1 MSLPIVQPKT
11 FVRKI
16 VHRTLHAPVLNKAL
30 LLLSIVLLG
39 SLLCAYDLSPDSSLS
54 DRRNPLNVYLVKF
67 SWGWTLICVV
77 PTVLVTSFLY
87 SGLNFR
93 VILRHFGRLGVAHL
107 IWMCITSLFVLI
119 DSYTGVCSNDVSEG
133 ILERS
138 ECIKQGHRWAG
149 FDISGH
155 VFLLTYC
162 IYVITEE
169 CANIKLEVWGEYDGA
184 LLFENRIVDKLT
196 DNVKQMLPQAHRL
209 SSYLVDKLE
218 ILALT
223 EILLWTVM
231 VTATSL
237 YFHSFA
243 EKVLGYLFGVVS
255 WYVTYRLLYGRS
267 AYVPCTP
274 DEGMLHPLRHLRNGG
289 DEGEGVQTPSG
300 HRHSSSCI
308 RTTGGSDNLQRQSMH

>member
-16 VHRTLHAPVLNKAL
+16 VHGTLHAPILNKAL
-30 LLLSIVLLG
+30 LLFAIVLLG
-39 SLLCAYDLSPDSSLS
+39 SSLCAYELSPDSPLS
-54 DRRNPLNVYLVKF
+54 DRHNPLNIYLVKL
-67 SWGWTLICVV
+67 SWGWTLICIV
-77 PTVLVTSFLY
+77 PTILITSFLY

-119 DSYTGVCSNDVSEG
+119 DSYTGVCSNEE
-133 ILERS
+133 ILKRS
-138 ECIKQGHRWAG
+138 ECIKQGHRWIG

-155 VFLLTYC
+155 IFLLTYC

-184 LLFENRIVDKLT
+184 LQFQNRVVDKLT
-196 DNVKQMLPQAHRL
+196 DNAKRTLPQVHRL
-209 SSYLVDKLE
+209 SSYFIDKLE
-218 ILALT
+218 ILALA

-231 VTATSL
+231 VMATSL

-243 EKVLGYLFGVVS
+243 EKILGYLFGVVL

-267 AYVPCTP
+267 AYAPCTP
-274 DEGMLHPLRHLRNGG
+274 DEGMLHPLRHLRSGG
-289 DEGEGVQTPSG
+289 DDGEGVTTPNDRG
-300 HRHSSSCI
+300 HSS
-308 RTTGGSDNLQRQSMH
+308 